1 MQRVKDITDR
11 SDADQWTSPVLP
23 LYAQRRFVGKET
35 DLRIQPECP
44 EYSLKDKN
52 MKMYHIPILRKHE

>member
-23 LYAQRRFVGKET
+23 LYAQTRFVGKET
-35 DLRIQPECP
+35 DLKIQSKCP
-44 EYSLKDKN
+44 EYFLKG
-52 MKMYHIPILRKHE
+52 